1 MGTPV
6 LPAGRAA
13 SQLPARRAV
22 LLVARREFRAQVVKR
37 SFVVS
42 NLIVLLVIAGG
53 IIGFSIFSGSGE
65 PDRSTVGVVGAA
77 PLGASVADAAERAGM
92 PVEIR
97 PLASAEQGRAA
108 VEAGDLDV
116 ALVPGDG
123 GAVAVV
129 DSELPSGLGG
139 VLDAVLAGQA
149 RDAAL
154 SGLGVTPETLAQRT
168 APAVLTVD
176 ALDPPDP
183 EAGQRTA
190 LSVAALFLLFGQILG
205 FGTYVAMGVVEEKS
219 SRVVELLLSTIRPL
233 HLLWGKI
240 VGIGTVG
247 LLQLAAYGVVGLA
260 AGLGTGMLTLTGTAV
275 GVFASVLGW
284 FVLGFAF
291 YAVLY
296 AAAGSMV
303 SRQEDVNSTTTPLML
318 SLFLMYGAAFYY
330 LGSPDSPLMTVLPW
344 LPPFSAILMP
354 LRIADGSASTVQI
367 VVTVLLMLAS
377 TAVLAWI
384 AARVFHRSVLR
395 TGSRVPWR
403 EALGRAGS

>member
-1 MGTPV
+1 MDAP
-6 LPAGRAA
+6 PP
-13 SQLPARRAV
+13 SARRAV
-22 LLVARREFRAQVVKR
+22 RLVARREFRAQVVKR

-53 IIGFSIFSGSGE
+53 IIAFSVFSGSGE
-65 PDRSTVGVVGAA
+65 PDRSTVGVVGDA
-77 PLGASVADAAERAGM
+77 PLGSAVATAADRAGV
-92 PVEIR
+92 PVEIS
-97 PLASAEQGRAA
+97 PLGSADEGRAA
-108 VEAGDLDV
+108 VQAGDLDV

-129 DSELPSGLGG
+129 DSELPSGLGA
-139 VLDAVLAGQA
+139 VLDAALAGQA

-154 SGLGVTPETLAQRT
+154 AGLGVGPETLAQRT
-168 APAVLTVD
+168 GPAVLTVD

-190 LSVAALFLLFGQILG
+190 LSVAALFLMFGQILG

-240 VGIGTVG
+240 IGIGAVG

-260 AGLGTGMLTLTGTAV
+260 AGLGTGLLTLTATAV

-303 SRQEDVNSTTTPLML
+303 SRQEDINSTTTPLML
-318 SLFLMYGAAFYY
+318 SLFLMYGAAFYH
-330 LGSPDSPLMTVLPW
+330 LGSPDSPLTTVLAW
-344 LPPFSAILMP
+344 IPPFPAILMP
-354 LRIADGSASTVQI
+354 LRIADGSATTVQI
-367 VVTVLLMLAS
+367 VTTVLLMLAS
-377 TAVLAWI
+377 TAALGWL

-403 EALGRAGS
+403 EALGRAAD